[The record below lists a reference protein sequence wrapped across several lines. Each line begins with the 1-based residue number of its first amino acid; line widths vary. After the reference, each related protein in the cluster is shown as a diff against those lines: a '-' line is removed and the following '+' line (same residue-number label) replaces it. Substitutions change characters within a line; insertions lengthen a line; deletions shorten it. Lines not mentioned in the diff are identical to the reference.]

1 MIIRCIAVLI
11 IRAKKLITEREDAD
25 RPFGWRARCCGPEAS
40 PMPNPGSYSGVPDFT
55 AGYLAAK
62 KNLDPIDAQRKTDA
76 GYKAGWNTFP

>member
-1 MIIRCIAVLI
+1 
-11 IRAKKLITEREDAD
+11 
-25 RPFGWRARCCGPEAS
+25 
-40 PMPNPGSYSGVPDFT
+40 MPNPGSYSGVPDFT